1 MSGLQVYDLPN
12 TTFRLDGGA
21 MFGVVPKALWERE
34 YPADDA
40 NRILM
45 TTRMILIRDLEKG
58 RNVVVDPGI
67 GDVWDEKFTARYAIQ
82 EPAQTLDESLAEL
95 DLTREKITDVVLTH
109 LHFDHLAGCFT
120 RGAGGGLDLK
130 FPNAQHLVQQEHWDY
145 AHNPSAKDDG
155 SFTGEH
161 LQLLA
166 DSGALQTI
174 ARAEHELLPACR
186 LFRVDGH
193 TPAQQLARVIMAGRT
208 WVYGGDLF
216 PMEAFLRSP
225 WIMAYDLEP
234 LKTLEAKAQTLQRHL
249 SSGEWLI
256 LAHDPHTI
264 GGGPL
269 DSRGR
274 YPQLT
279 AHVGASDSVT
289 QL

>member
-1 MSGLQVYDLPN
+1 
-12 TTFRLDGGA
+12 
-21 MFGVVPKALWERE
+21 MFGVVPKALWEKE

-67 GDVWDEKFTARYAIQ
+67 GDIWDEKFTDRYAIQ

-95 DLTREKITDVVLTH
+95 DLTREHITDVVLTH
-109 LHFDHLAGCFT
+109 LHFDHVAGCFT
-120 RGAGGGLDLK
+120 RGAGGDLELK
-130 FPNAQHLVQQEHWDY
+130 FPNAQHLVQREHWDY

-155 SFTGEH
+155 SFTEEH
-161 LQLLA
+161 LRLLA
-166 DSGALQTI
+166 DSGALQTV
-174 ARAEHELLPACR
+174 EQPDHELLPACR

-193 TPAQQLARVIMAGRT
+193 TPAQQLLRIVMAGRV

-216 PMEAFLRSP
+216 PMEAFLRAP

-234 LKTLEAKAQTLQRHL
+234 LKTLEAKEQVLRRHL
-249 SSGEWLI
+249 ASGEWLI
-256 LAHDPHTI
+256 LAHDPRTI

-269 DSRGR
+269 DLRGR

-279 AHVGASDSVT
+279 AHVGASDTVT
-289 QL
+289 KL